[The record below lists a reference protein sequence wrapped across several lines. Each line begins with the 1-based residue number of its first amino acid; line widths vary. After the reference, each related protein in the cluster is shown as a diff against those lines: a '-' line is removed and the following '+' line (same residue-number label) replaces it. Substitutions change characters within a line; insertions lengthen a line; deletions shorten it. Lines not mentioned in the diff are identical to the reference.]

1 MSARLTT
8 SALPPDLGRKS
19 RRASLLSAQTR
30 RMHRTLHLVYSFTC
44 NLSCGHCIFR
54 CRPCEGLTMGI
65 ARAKRYIDK
74 AGQVGIRRI
83 VFTGGEPFLYHQEIR
98 ILIQYA
104 AQRGME
110 TAVITN
116 AAWASSRNQV
126 RQYLSDLQQR
136 GLESITLSTDRYHLI
151 DVPLENLKNVLAVAE
166 EIGLRAGVK
175 IARLPHDPVAQ
186 RLYLSLRNHSS
197 RIRLQEIL
205 PVGRASHLRPGLPL
219 KTSSGFL
226 RSGCSTPPVLLPDG
240 HLMTCCNLP
249 ARDMRHH
256 DYPFIL
262 GNAEMEPLPFLLRKR
277 FGDPILSLLRE
288 KGPSLLLALA
298 AESEPGFE
306 SLRQALYH
314 SGCDLCFQVFC
325 KLPDKSSL
333 YAALREGT
341 DKQNA
346 NCGVPS

>member
-1 MSARLTT
+1 
-8 SALPPDLGRKS
+8 
-19 RRASLLSAQTR
+19 
-30 RMHRTLHLVYSFTC
+30 
-44 NLSCGHCIFR
+44 
-54 CRPCEGLTMGI
+54 MGI

-197 RIRLQEIL
+197 RIRVQEISPL
-205 PVGRASHLRPGLPL
+205 GRAAHLRPALPL
-219 KTSSGFL
+219 KTSCSFL
-226 RSGCSTPPVLLPDG
+226 RSGCATPPVLLPDG

-249 ARDMRHH
+249 AQDMRCQ

-262 GNAEMEPLPFLLRKR
+262 GNAEREPLPFLLGKR
-277 FGDPILSLLRE
+277 FADPILRLLRD

-298 AESEPGFE
+298 VEAEPRFKCHH
-306 SLRQALYH
+306 QALYH

-325 KLPDKSSL
+325 KLPNKDFL
-333 YAALREGT
+333 YAALQERI
-341 DKQNA
+341 DKRNE
-346 NCGVPS
+346 NRGVPS